1 MHWLPVQIQLQKE
14 QATTY
19 EEQAFYTALQQT
31 SDELALRIEQR
42 QGELDGRIWNA
53 TNWKTNTK

>member
-1 MHWLPVQIQLQKE
+1 MTEENWLQQQIQQLQS

-19 EEQAFYTALQQT
+19 EDQAFYQALGQV
-31 SDELALRIEQR
+31 SHELAQRIEQR

-53 TNWKTNTK
+53 TKW

>member
-1 MHWLPVQIQLQKE
+1 MDWLTEQIQLQKE

-31 SDELALRIEQR
+31 SDELVLRIEQR

-53 TNWKTNTK
+53 TNW

>member
-1 MHWLPVQIQLQKE
+1 MLKQ

-19 EEQAFYTALQQT
+19 EDQAFYEALA
-31 SDELALRIEQR
+31 ELNQALATRIEQR

-53 TNWKTNTK
+53 TKW

>member
-1 MHWLPVQIQLQKE
+1 MTNEEWLNQQIQMLKQ

-19 EEQAFYTALQQT
+19 EDQAFYEALV
-31 SDELALRIEQR
+31 ELNQALATRIEQR

-53 TNWKTNTK
+53 TKW